1 MKDRFA
7 ELVDKA
13 SEIEQLFHTVHFDP
27 VPGLCF
33 PEKSEQIHDVTQ
45 FKTWLEE
52 LKFELQDIVDR
63 TGDTFAVS
71 ALEATNSGFN
81 GWNDKNEF
89 ENLKNKVNVM
99 MKNVDKYYRSEEKAV
114 KQTEKIPKIF
124 ISHSSKDIRYV
135 ECIVAL
141 LDDMGLD
148 QDNVFCS
155 SLPGYGIPLDRN
167 VFGYLREQFQLFDLH
182 VIIVHSHNYYRS
194 AVSLNEM
201 GAAWVLKKHCT
212 SFLLPGFEF
221 GEMSGVV
228 NSDNIAIKLDQSEDE
243 VKDKV
248 NQLYA
253 MLIDEFGLKRK
264 ADIVWEKKRDT
275 FISSVESIS
284 ISEPQVEE
292 SLSGE
297 AIKMLSIASQDE
309 QGCIIKSITFLGT
322 TIQAG
327 ETTMNTNSTQ
337 RESSKWLAA
346 LEELVDSEYIK
357 QIDKKGEL
365 YQITDA
371 GYRFIDG
378 FEG

>member
-182 VIIVHSHNYYRS
+182 VNSPFFNFFGR
-194 AVSLNEM
+194 LC
-201 GAAWVLKKHCT
+201 VL
-212 SFLLPGFEF
+212 
-221 GEMSGVV
+221 
-228 NSDNIAIKLDQSEDE
+228 
-243 VKDKV
+243 
-248 NQLYA
+248 
-253 MLIDEFGLKRK
+253 
-264 ADIVWEKKRDT
+264 
-275 FISSVESIS
+275 
-284 ISEPQVEE
+284 
-292 SLSGE
+292 
-297 AIKMLSIASQDE
+297 
-309 QGCIIKSITFLGT
+309 
-322 TIQAG
+322 
-327 ETTMNTNSTQ
+327 
-337 RESSKWLAA
+337 
-346 LEELVDSEYIK
+346 
-357 QIDKKGEL
+357 
-365 YQITDA
+365 
-371 GYRFIDG
+371 
-378 FEG
+378 